1 VTWLANVP
9 AFVRARSVVRR
20 RTQGVWERDRTTLSA
35 PAALGNRVARIV
47 IMATRG
53 LLQHRLGVQSAALT
67 YFTVFAIVPL
77 LVVVLWTLKAV
88 HHLPAISPELP
99 EHVTVPTGNQMLHA
113 ALGQILEAVD
123 RTSEVTS
130 GVVGL
135 AVLLFAVSKLFSFTE
150 RALHV
155 IAESGQRMPRPWRAL
170 GYVALLFVAP
180 TAVAVS
186 GVLLALVH
194 GARGTLGVRVLDNLP
209 YLPNL
214 RLAIGVAVGFAAL
227 WLVVTLLYFGAVR
240 ARIPFASAAVGAVLV
255 AVALLVIFWVF
266 ATFQIGAAKAS
277 ALSSG
282 FLAFPVFLL
291 LVFSSWY
298 AVLVGA
304 EIAVAHHVDRVLPHG
319 AVTFHLDNAG
329 ERQTAVALMERLT
342 ERAAGGVAHVP
353 ADELAGELRL
363 PPHLVRELGFRLER
377 RGLVASSPRGFALA
391 CDPSVTAASRI
402 TDAVDRDPTLGG
414 SRWHAPLEDVT
425 LQELVDRRQNEPP
438 PAALNTSP

>member
-9 AFVRARSVVRR
+9 AFARVRGVVRR
-20 RTQGVWERDRTTLSA
+20 RSMGVWERDRTALGV
-35 PAALGNRVARIV
+35 PAAFANRVGRIAILSV
-47 IMATRG
+47 RG
-53 LLQHRLGVQSAALT
+53 TFTHRLDVQSAALT

-99 EHVTVPTGNQMLHA
+99 AGVKVPTGNQLLHA

-123 RTSEVTS
+123 RTSELTS
-130 GVVGL
+130 GIVGL
-135 AVLLFAVSKLFSFTE
+135 AVLLFAVSKLLRYTE
-150 RALHV
+150 HAMGV
-155 IAESGQRMPRPWRAL
+155 ISASSQRMPRPWRAL
-170 GYVALLFVAP
+170 GYVALLLVPP

-186 GVLLALVH
+186 GTLLALVRGAH
-194 GARGTLGVRVLDNLP
+194 GSLAVRLLGYVP
-209 YLPNL
+209 HL
-214 RLAIGVAVGFAAL
+214 RLAVGVAVGLAAL

-240 ARIPFASAAVGAVLV
+240 AQIPFWSAAVGAAVA

-266 ATFQIGAAKAS
+266 ATFQLGASKAS

-298 AVLVGA
+298 TVLVGA
-304 EIAVAHHVDRVLPHG
+304 EIAVAHHVDRVLPRG
-319 AVTFHLDNAG
+319 AVAFSLDNAG
-329 ERQTAVALMERLT
+329 ERQAAVALMERLA
-342 ERAAGGVAHVP
+342 ERAEGGVTAAPV
-353 ADELAGELRL
+353 DTLAGELRL
-363 PPHLVRELGFRLER
+363 PPHLVRDLGVRLER
-377 RGLVASSPRGFALA
+377 RGLVSSGPRGFALA
-391 CDPSVTAASRI
+391 CDPARTTSSRI
-402 TDAVDRDPTLGG
+402 VDAVERDPALGG
-414 SRWHAPLEDVT
+414 SRWHAPLDDVT